1 VFIVRAVLSLVL
13 LVTVVAAVS
22 PVANPVPLAASE
34 ISVSRYDML
43 RTGVATDVGA
53 ITTPIVRW
61 TFRTNG
67 TVATSPLAADLD
79 GDGSVEVILGEFKPG
94 DAGDGSRLG
103 YVLDGAGNAE
113 YTVPMRHNS
122 AAAAAADFDGDG
134 ALELLFSEGSHSDVS
149 GGLGFAAFNG
159 EDGSALWRFET
170 PFDGGE
176 GFFASPAFAD
186 VDGDGRLDLI
196 AGSMDHTA
204 YALRGTDGS
213 VLWRSLRF
221 EHYVRHSTPM
231 ADLDGDG
238 ALEATFATEAGVV
251 HTLDATSGAQEWT
264 VDLGDIV
271 AATPSIGDF
280 DGDGNLEV
288 AYALVVAG
296 GHAVLRGDGSLVWQN
311 PVHDFSY
318 RGAALVDVD
327 GDGLVDLVDGDSNDP
342 SVTAYRGTDG
352 AVLWDVP
359 LAAAWASGPIVAADT
374 DGDGAMEVLVS
385 SDAGLQALDAA
396 TGATEWFLPLPPVR
410 GEPLVK
416 DIDGDG
422 LAEILVGAGDG
433 QLYALGTPPS
443 VAATLRV
450 EPRTLNLRSNGRW
463 VNAQIEFAEPVAG
476 LVDPATVALEGV
488 PADRV
493 DVQGNTTI
501 HAKFPRDAL
510 IDALSPGESVEMCA
524 TGVLTD
530 GRTFRAC
537 DVIRVIRPGK

>member
-1 VFIVRAVLSLVL
+1 MRAFLTVVL
-13 LVTVVAAVS
+13 LATVIAATT
-22 PVANPVPLAASE
+22 PTLGPGALASSE
-34 ISVSRYDML
+34 IAVSRYDML
-43 RTGVATDVGA
+43 RTGVATEVGA

-61 TFRTNG
+61 TFLTNG

-79 GDGSVEVILGEFKPG
+79 GDGDVEIFLGEFKPG

-103 YVLDGAGNAE
+103 YVLDGAGHVE

-134 ALELLFSEGSHSDVS
+134 ALEVLFSEGSHSDVS
-149 GGLGFAAFNG
+149 GGIGFAAFNG

-176 GFFASPAFAD
+176 GFFASPAFTD
-186 VDGDGRLDLI
+186 IDGDGALDLI

-238 ALEATFATEAGVV
+238 ALEVTFATEAGIV
-251 HTLDATSGAQEWT
+251 HTLDAMSGAEEWT

-271 AATPSIGDF
+271 AATPSVGDF
-280 DGDGNLEV
+280 DGDGSLEI

-318 RGAALVDVD
+318 RGSALVDVD
-327 GDGLVDLVDGDSNDP
+327 GDGLVDLIDGDSNDP

-352 AVLWDVP
+352 AVLWDVT

-374 DGDGAMEVLVS
+374 DGDGAMEVLVG
-385 SDAGLQALDAA
+385 SDAGLRALDAA
-396 TGATEWFLPLPPVR
+396 TGMTEWFLPLPPVR

-422 LAEILVGAGDG
+422 EAEILVGAGDG
-433 QLYALGTPPS
+433 QLYVLGTPPS
-443 VAATLRV
+443 VAATLRI
-450 EPRTLNLRSNGRW
+450 EPRTLNLRSNGQSI
-463 VNAQIEFAEPVAG
+463 NAHLEFAEPVAG
-476 LVDPATVALEGV
+476 MVDPSTLRLEGV
-488 PADRV
+488 LADRV
-493 DVQGNTTI
+493 QVHGNSTI
-501 HAKFPRDAL
+501 HAKFSRDAL
-510 IDALSPGESVEMCA
+510 IQVLSPGESVEVCA
-524 TGVLTD
+524 TGALTD

-537 DVIRVIRPGK
+537 DVIRVILPGK